1 MDNAWLTVNLISLR
15 MQRSLISIA
24 ETDRI
29 METARRLGRTTISLQ
44 VQRLEEFTG
53 KQLFADDSIQVELRC
68 VLSALLVGLVKR
80 GEVDSPAAC

>member
-1 MDNAWLTVNLISLR
+1 MAHGEPHQSQDATF
-15 MQRSLISIA
+15 A
-24 ETDRI
+24 DFDRGDRP
-29 METARRLGRTTISLQ
+29 ARRLGRTTISLQ

-53 KQLFADDSIQVELRC
+53 KQLFADGGIQVELRC